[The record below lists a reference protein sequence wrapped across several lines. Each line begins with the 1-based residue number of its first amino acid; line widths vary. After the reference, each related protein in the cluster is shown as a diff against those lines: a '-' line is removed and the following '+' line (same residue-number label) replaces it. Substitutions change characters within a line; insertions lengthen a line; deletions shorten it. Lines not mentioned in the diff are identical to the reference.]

1 MSGVAQQV
9 EEAPGSPLSDLQ
21 ERKLLPNT
29 RAKRKVQLLSARES
43 DLYST
48 VVSSLLFQG
57 CFKLLCATHASTV
70 IIAISHFVESTPNRF
85 KISQFCCTFKIGR
98 RD

>member
-1 MSGVAQQV
+1 MARQSFLYWLSLVRSSQSGVAQQV

-29 RAKRKVQLLSARES
+29 RAKRKAQLLSARES

-57 CFKLLCATHASTV
+57 CFKLFLPHMGL
-70 IIAISHFVESTPNRF
+70 R
-85 KISQFCCTFKIGR
+85 
-98 RD
+98 